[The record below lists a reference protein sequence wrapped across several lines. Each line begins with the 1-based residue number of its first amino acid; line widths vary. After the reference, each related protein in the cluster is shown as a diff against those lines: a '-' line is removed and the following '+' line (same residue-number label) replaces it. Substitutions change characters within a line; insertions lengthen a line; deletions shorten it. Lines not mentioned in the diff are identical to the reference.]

1 MIHAVLIF
9 NTHGKPRLSKFFTPL
24 PPMVQQQLISQIFSL
39 ISDRSAGLC
48 NFLDA
53 PDLVFPTPGS
63 GSRSGPGFGSAG
75 NGVKGK
81 EKDIIGGNG
90 NGSGLGIGE
99 LGLRNDDT
107 RVIYRH
113 YATLYFVFVVD
124 GAESELGILDLIQ
137 VFVESLDRAFENVC
151 ELDLIFHYDE
161 VHHVLSEIIQGGLVL
176 ETNINEISACVNA
189 ASKNRKASSASS
201 NPLVPSALVL
211 PGSGGRGSRGGG
223 GGGGRSGSRGGSAD
237 GARRWLAAMGV

>member
-24 PPMVQQQLISQIFSL
+24 PPLVQQSLISQIFSL
-39 ISDRSAGLC
+39 ISDRPAGVC

-63 GSRSGPGFGSAG
+63 TT
-75 NGVKGK
+75 VEKGK
-81 EKDIIGGNG
+81 RKEG
-90 NGSGLGIGE
+90 
-99 LGLRNDDT
+99 DDT

-137 VFVESLDRAFENVC
+137 VFVESLDRSFENVC
-151 ELDLIFHYDE
+151 ELDLIFHFDE

-176 ETNINEISACVNA
+176 ETNINEISACVQA
-189 ASKNRKASSASS
+189 ASRNRKASAASS
-201 NPLVPSALVL
+201 NPLIPSVLAVP
-211 PGSGGRGSRGGG
+211 GGRG
-223 GGGGRSGSRGGSAD
+223 GSRGGSAD
-237 GARRWLAAMGV
+237 GARRWLASIGV

>member
-24 PPMVQQQLISQIFSL
+24 PPLVQQSLISQIFSL
-39 ISDRSAGLC
+39 ISDRPAGVC

-53 PDLVFPTPGS
+53 PDLVFPTPGVS
-63 GSRSGPGFGSAG
+63 E
-75 NGVKGK
+75 KGK
-81 EKDIIGGNG
+81 EIGR
-90 NGSGLGIGE
+90 E
-99 LGLRNDDT
+99 KERREEDDT

-137 VFVESLDRAFENVC
+137 VFVESLDRSFENVC
-151 ELDLIFHYDE
+151 ELDLIFHFDE

-176 ETNINEISACVNA
+176 ETNINEISACVQA
-189 ASKNRKASSASS
+189 ASRNRKASAASS
-201 NPLVPSALVL
+201 NPLIPSALAV
-211 PGSGGRGSRGGG
+211 PGGRG
-223 GGGGRSGSRGGSAD
+223 GSRGGSAD
-237 GARRWLAAMGV
+237 GARKWLAAIGV

>member
-9 NTHGKPRLSKFFTPL
+9 NTHGKPRLSKFYTPI
-24 PPMVQQQLISQIFSL
+24 PPLTQQSLISQIFSL
-39 ISDRSAGLC
+39 ISDRPGGVC

-53 PDLVFPTPGS
+53 PDLVFPTPGLV
-63 GSRSGPGFGSAG
+63 RG
-75 NGVKGK
+75 NGNATASGNGK
-81 EKDIIGGNG
+81 EKMIGG
-90 NGSGLGIGE
+90 SDE
-99 LGLRNDDT
+99 DDT

-151 ELDLIFHYDE
+151 ELDLIFHFDE

-176 ETNINEISACVNA
+176 ETNINEISACVQ
-189 ASKNRKASSASS
+189 ASNRNRKASAASA
-201 NPLVPSALVL
+201 NPLIPSVL
-211 PGSGGRGSRGGG
+211 AGAASAPGRGFT
-223 GGGGRSGSRGGSAD
+223 RGGSAD
-237 GARRWLAAMGV
+237 GPRRWLAAMGV